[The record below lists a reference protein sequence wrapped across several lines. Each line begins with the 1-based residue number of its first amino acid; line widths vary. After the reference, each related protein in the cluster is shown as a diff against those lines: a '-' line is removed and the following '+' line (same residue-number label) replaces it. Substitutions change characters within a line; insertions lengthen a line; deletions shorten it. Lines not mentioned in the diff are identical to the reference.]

1 LIFSKIFPFQNGK
14 NFSFFFLLFCLI
26 ILFFSATELNSN
38 LINNADAQ
46 TGYHYAPGLVMTGP
60 NYQDV
65 ANTNSLKLSQF
76 SIATWFKTSS
86 NFGSDAFIVNKGGIG
101 SDSSGHGNVNT
112 AGQVLHLSFG
122 SNNPPV
128 ANNQE
133 ITVNRN
139 TQQTITLTATD
150 SNNDPLTYTVLTL
163 PAHGTLTGSK
173 PNLNYNPDTDYVG
186 TDSFT
191 FKANDGTTDSNT
203 ATISITVQG
212 PANDPPIANNQ
223 AITVNRNTQQTIT
236 LTATDSNNDPLTY
249 TVLTLPAHG
258 TLTGSK
264 PNLNY
269 NPDMDYVGTDSFTF
283 KAND

>member
-14 NFSFFFLLFCLI
+14 NFCFFFLLFCLI
-26 ILFFSATELNSN
+26 ILFFSATKLNSN

-46 TGYHYAPGLVMTGP
+46 TGYHYAPRLVLTGS

-86 NFGSDAFIVNKGGIG
+86 NFGSDAFIVNKGGIE

-128 ANNQE
+128 ANNQT
-133 ITVNRN
+133 ITVNKN
-139 TQQTITLTATD
+139 TQQAITLTATD
-150 SNNDPLTYTVLTL
+150 SNNDPLTITVLTL

-203 ATISITVQG
+203 ATVSITVQG
-212 PANDPPIANNQ
+212 SANDPPVANNQ
-223 AITVNRNTQQTIT
+223 TITVNKNTQQAIT
-236 LTATDSNNDPLTY
+236 LTATDSIN
-249 TVLTLPAHG
+249 
-258 TLTGSK
+258 
-264 PNLNY
+264 
-269 NPDMDYVGTDSFTF
+269 
-283 KAND
+283 

>member
-1 LIFSKIFPFQNGK
+1 M
-14 NFSFFFLLFCLI
+14 I

-46 TGYHYAPGLVMTGP
+46 TGYHYAPGLVLTGS

-128 ANNQE
+128 ANNQA
-133 ITVNRN
+133 ITVNKN

-150 SNNDPLTYTVLTL
+150 SNNDSLTYTVLTL

-191 FKANDGTTDSNT
+191 FKAND
-203 ATISITVQG
+203 
-212 PANDPPIANNQ
+212 
-223 AITVNRNTQQTIT
+223 
-236 LTATDSNNDPLTY
+236 
-249 TVLTLPAHG
+249 
-258 TLTGSK
+258 
-264 PNLNY
+264 
-269 NPDMDYVGTDSFTF
+269 
-283 KAND
+283 